1 MSVVFDRMSDQNSSD
16 APHLERVV
24 YKRRSSIFRGRTIV
38 FDEDK
43 GTQLTR
49 SDKCTDTDAGAE
61 RASEASQEEAFN
73 LEEYINGL
81 RNEREEWIG
90 TFRRRKAE
98 QKSLTKHKLRL
109 ESEGQP
115 LDVNI
120 LSDSER
126 TFVIARPD
134 YQNICKSNKRLSE
147 RTLRVS
153 VLNQMTNALNQR
165 FILQME
171 KRLGKVTKKV
181 IQTSDS

>member
-1 MSVVFDRMSDQNSSD
+1 M
-16 APHLERVV
+16 
-24 YKRRSSIFRGRTIV
+24 
-38 FDEDK
+38 
-43 GTQLTR
+43 
-49 SDKCTDTDAGAE
+49 
-61 RASEASQEEAFN
+61 QEEAFN

-81 RNEREEWIG
+81 RNEREEWIR
-90 TFRRRKAE
+90 TFKRRKAE

-120 LSDSER
+120 LPDSER

-134 YQNICKSNKRLSE
+134 YQHICKSNKRLSE

-153 VLNQMTNALNQR
+153 VLNQMANVLNQR
-165 FILQME
+165 FIFQME
-171 KRLGKVTKKV
+171 KRLGKVTEKV

>member
-1 MSVVFDRMSDQNSSD
+1 MSIVFNKMNDQNSVD
-16 APHLERVV
+16 VPHLERVV
-24 YKRRSSIFRGRTIV
+24 YKRRSSIFRGRTSV
-38 FDEDK
+38 FDDDK
-43 GTQLTR
+43 STQLTR
-49 SDKCTDTDAGAE
+49 SDKCADADAGAE
-61 RASEASQEEAFN
+61 RASEALHEEAFN
-73 LEEYINGL
+73 LKEYINAL
-81 RNEREEWIG
+81 RNEREEWIR

-98 QKSLTKHKLRL
+98 RKSLTKHKLRL

-153 VLNQMTNALNQR
+153 VLNQLTNALNQR
-165 FILQME
+165 FIFRME